1 MEPDEHKEW
10 CESLEHGDCVK
21 SDNDIVEVERN
32 HRSGY
37 IVVANEPDEEKR
49 YREYDSLQELPSD
62 AFDYDALS
70 DEDANL
76 IDRTII
82 DESDT
87 RYSLDRLQRTLRHKH
102 NYELP
107 ADVKPTANPSAYLSS
122 L

>member
-1 MEPDEHKEW
+1 MVSDEHNEW
-10 CESLEHGDCVK
+10 CESLEPGDCVR
-21 SDNDIVEVERN
+21 SDNDIVEVERKG
-32 HRSGY
+32 SGY
-37 IVVANEPDEEKR
+37 IVVANEPDVTKR
-49 YREYDSLQELPSD
+49 YREYDSLRDLPSD

-70 DEDANL
+70 GEDANL

-82 DESDT
+82 EECDT

-122 L
+122 F